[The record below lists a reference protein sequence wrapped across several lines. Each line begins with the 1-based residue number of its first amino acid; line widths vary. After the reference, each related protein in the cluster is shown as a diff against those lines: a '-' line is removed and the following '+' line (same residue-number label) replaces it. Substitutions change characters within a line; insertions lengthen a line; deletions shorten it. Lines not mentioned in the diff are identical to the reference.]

1 MNLTTREQALLLE
14 LTQTLSSSLDLAE
27 VLARAHGTLA
37 KLLPCDYAALCVSR
51 PERPGDYEWLGLG
64 APGILFAHYPELA
77 AVDFVRESAM
87 QQSSVPLRNPD
98 MLSRK
103 ELMRNLLYLR
113 GRELGLPLE
122 HVLAVLLDLR
132 QDWHGGFTLYREQSL
147 PFSEREQAILDDLTP
162 HLANTVRNCR
172 LFGNEATRGDLLD
185 ALFRHQ
191 GAECVVMDPP
201 EHEKLR
207 TPGATELLRRWY
219 PEELKADDS
228 RLPQELREHLANL
241 RALGAKRAPGVDT
254 WTRSGGKQYLKVTFV
269 ELPEQRGHRPWV
281 LVLQECSRAIPIPE
295 PWRQKLSK
303 REVDVVQGIL
313 SNWTNETIAEDLGLS
328 LNTVKTHL
336 RNIFPKLGIE
346 SRTDLLYQAAWRQK
360 RG

>member
-1 MNLTTREQALLLE
+1 MNLTPHEQALVLE
-14 LTQTLSSSLDLAE
+14 LTQTLSSSLDLTE
-27 VLARAHGTLA
+27 VLARSHGTLA

-64 APGILFAHYPELA
+64 APGILFTHYPELA
-77 AVDFVRESAM
+77 AVDIVREPAM
-87 QQSSVPLRNPD
+87 QPPHVPPRDPD
-98 MLSRK
+98 PLSRK
-103 ELMRNLLYLR
+103 ELKRSLLYLR
-113 GRELGLPLE
+113 CRELGLPLE
-122 HVLAVLLDLR
+122 NVMAVLLDLR
-132 QDWHGGFTLYREQSL
+132 QDWHGGFTLYREHTL
-147 PFSEREQAILDDLTP
+147 PFSEREQALLEDLTP
-162 HLANTVRNCR
+162 YLANTVRNCR

-228 RLPQELREHLANL
+228 RLPQELREHLARL
-241 RALGAKRAPGVDT
+241 RALGTKRTPGVDT
-254 WTRSGGKQYLKVTFV
+254 WTRSGGKQDLKVTFV
-269 ELPEQRGHRPWV
+269 ELPEQRGGRPWV
-281 LVLQECSRAIPIPE
+281 LVLQECSRAIPMPE

-303 REVDVVQGIL
+303 REVEVVQGVL
-313 SNWTNETIAEDLGLS
+313 CNWTNETIAEDLGLT

-360 RG
+360 PG